1 MRNES
6 GITLIELVLSIVLI
20 GIIGIVAAS
29 AFMFST
35 QSVLTGNNVREATQV
50 NRIAM
55 DRMVREI
62 RNVEDNTSVVAAGAS
77 TFTYVD
83 TGGSNIS
90 FTLAGTNL
98 NRVSA
103 TTDTLAANVS
113 GLTFTYL
120 DNTGTPIGAPAVSPA
135 ATNIWWVQIALT
147 VGTGSSAV
155 QFRSRVHPRSF

>member
-1 MRNES
+1 MRNEN
-6 GITLIELVLSIVLI
+6 GITLIEMILSVVLI
-20 GIIGIVAAS
+20 GIVGVVAGKVFVS
-29 AFMFST
+29 LT
-35 QSVLTGNNVREATQV
+35 QSVVTGQNVREGTQV

-55 DRMVREI
+55 DRMIREM
-62 RNVEDNTSVVAAGAS
+62 RNVADNTSVVAAGAS

-83 TGGSNIS
+83 TGGNNIS

-120 DNTGTPIGAPAVSPA
+120 DNTGATIGAPTVSPA

-147 VGTGSSAV
+147 VGSGSSAV